1 MGMAHKEMT
10 AMELCGNYNDQEF
23 KLKGGRVVWESIS
36 YAQNTDKCY
45 LSRIVQ
51 SGGKPFLL
59 GLRYKCMYVKPE
71 TKVIVL

>member
-1 MGMAHKEMT
+1 MVHKEMT
-10 AMELCGNYNDQEF
+10 AFELCGNYQDQKF

-45 LSRIVQ
+45 LTRIVE

-59 GLRYKCMYVKPE
+59 GLKYKSMYVKPE